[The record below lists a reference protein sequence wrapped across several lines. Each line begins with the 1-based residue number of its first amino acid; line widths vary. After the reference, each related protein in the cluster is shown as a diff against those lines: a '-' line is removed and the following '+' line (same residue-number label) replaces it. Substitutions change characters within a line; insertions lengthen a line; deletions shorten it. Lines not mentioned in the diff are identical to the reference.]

1 MTAGDSHAHSHGTGD
16 HGHGHD
22 HDEGRSKNQRRLAW
36 TLGLVVVYMF
46 AEIIGGWMAN
56 SLALLADAGHMLS
69 DAASLT
75 LSLFAL
81 WIAKKPRT
89 DERTFGYYRAEIL
102 AALVNGATLGAMAI
116 YIFYEAFRRIGEPPH
131 VQGPLMMGVAI
142 GGLLINLAGLWILH
156 GGKSD
161 NLNIRGAWLHVLGD
175 TLGSVGAIVAGALI
189 WTVGWHWVDPV
200 ASIVIALL
208 ILYSSWELLRET
220 VSVLMESAPGHIDVD
235 EVRAAIV
242 EVEGVEEV
250 HDLHVWSITSGMVSL
265 SAHVVVDGVDEYGG
279 CLKRIREM
287 LDDEFG
293 IGHTTIQIEPA
304 GYTHERLPI

>member
-1 MTAGDSHAHSHGTGD
+1 MTAGDSHAHSHGT
-16 HGHGHD
+16 HVHGHD
-22 HDEGRSKNQRRLAW
+22 ESRSKNQRRLAW

-56 SLALLADAGHMLS
+56 SLALMADAGHMLS
-69 DAASLT
+69 DAASLAM
-75 LSLFAL
+75 SLFAL

-102 AALVNGATLGAMAI
+102 AALVNGTTLGAMSI
-116 YIFYEAFRRIGEPPH
+116 YIFYEAFQRFGEPPQ

-142 GGLLINLAGLWILH
+142 GGLFINLAGLWILH

-161 NLNIRGAWLHVLGD
+161 SLNVRGAWLHVLGD

-189 WTVGWHWVDPV
+189 WTVGWNWVDPV
-200 ASIVIALL
+200 ASIIIAVL

-220 VSVLMESAPGHIDVD
+220 VAVLMESAPGHIDVD
-235 EVRAAIV
+235 EVRGAIV
-242 EVEGVEEV
+242 ECDGVEEV

-265 SAHVVVDGVDEYGG
+265 SAHVVVDDAVAYSA
-279 CLKRIREM
+279 CLKEIRQM
-287 LDDEFG
+287 LDDEYG
-293 IGHTTIQIEPA
+293 IGHTTIQIEPSD
-304 GYTHERLPI
+304 YEHERLPI